1 MTKISFSIFILA
13 CAASI
18 AFSQQIQS
26 ITEEQDY
33 AFCYGLHKDGQY
45 QLAYEELEKFLLKYP
60 NSAKRADAYFLSGEC
75 LFALNQFTGATQRY
89 ESFLTN
95 FPNSLL
101 ADDALFR
108 LGEIAY
114 TSKNYQNAAT
124 TFKRVLDKYS
134 DSDLAGEAAYWI
146 GESSFKLNEFRDA
159 LKFYQVSYE
168 LYPNN
173 RLASYALY
181 SVGWTHEQTKE
192 YKKALESFQQLPAKF
207 PQSELTSSARV
218 RVGECYY
225 HLKDYRKAIEY
236 LTLSRPQIT
245 QENELA
251 EADYLIGESYYNVE
265 DYLNALFKYEDFLK
279 NHKGHRLEREVK
291 YSLGWTYLQEKNY
304 EKPAAL
310 FDELAQGTDELAHA
324 SLFRKG
330 IAQKLGGQKAEAR
343 ATFMIC
349 SQANGAYSD
358 NAMYEIG
365 LLQYDEKNYKEAKA
379 SFTKVTK
386 DFPSSDVLAQSYR
399 MLGETNLMLNAYSEA
414 REAFKAA
421 SSTKD
426 APRDVTADA
435 EFQEAWSLIKLKQ
448 YDEAAAQFA
457 QFVKSYPQNSK
468 VDEAYFWLGEA
479 YFNAG
484 NFQQS
489 ATNYNQV
496 VNLYPKSSKFVEALY
511 GLGWSNY
518 KMGEFAP
525 AVTSFEQVI
534 QKQQKKSQVAFD
546 ANLRLGDCYFA
557 MKDYKAAA
565 GVYRSTIRQYEKE
578 KGIEYAY
585 YQLAQCSAKADDAD
599 KALDEYS
606 DFISKFP
613 SSELADDAAYGKGW
627 VYFQQKDYSRAIQ
640 EFQSLLKRYPKSE
653 LAPRAQ
659 YSIGDAYYNVKD
671 YTGAIV
677 SYNKVLNEFPNSPY
691 VSDAITGAQYC
702 YVLLGRDADA
712 ARVVD
717 EFLQHNPQNPS
728 ADKLIFKKAELLYGK
743 REYEKAIQ
751 EYRSFIQRYQKS
763 ALVPDAHYWIGKS
776 YRSMSRFGEA
786 VQAFNTVVTN
796 HSKSAL
802 APVSMLEVGLIYVQ
816 QNKFADAVAAF
827 DRLEQ
832 EYPESE
838 PALRGAY
845 EKGAAYL
852 DGKMLEK
859 AESQF
864 ASVAEKKK
872 ATLYGD
878 KSLVGLGIV
887 QQTKQAYAEAIKS
900 FTEVATRRTDDVGAE
915 AQYRVG
921 ETLFLQQQY
930 KDAVTALLR
939 VKYVFPSSKDNI
951 ARAYLKMGECYE
963 KLSDK
968 AKAQDAYQVVLKSHK
983 DDEFG
988 REAERKLK
996 ELRGA

>member
-18 AFSQQIQS
+18 VFSQQIQS

-89 ESFLTN
+89 ESILTN

-146 GESSFKLNEFRDA
+146 GESNFKLNEFRDA

-168 LYPNN
+168 LYANN
-173 RLASYALY
+173 RRASYALY
-181 SVGWTHEQTKE
+181 SVGWTYEQMKE
-192 YKKALESFQQLPAKF
+192 YKRALESFQQLPTKF

-236 LTLSRPQIT
+236 LTLSRPRIT

-251 EADYLIGESYYNVE
+251 ETDYLIGESYYNVE

-279 NHKGHRLEREVK
+279 NHKGHRLEREVM

-304 EKPAAL
+304 EKSAAL
-310 FDELAQGTDELAHA
+310 FDELAQSTDELAHA

-330 IAQKLGGQKAEAR
+330 IAQKLGGQKTEAR
-343 ATFMIC
+343 ATFMMC
-349 SQANGAYSD
+349 SQANSAYSD

-399 MLGETNLMLNAYSEA
+399 MLGETNLMLNAYNEA
-414 REAFKAA
+414 RGAFKAA

-468 VDEAYFWLGEA
+468 IDEAYFWLGEA

-496 VNLYPKSSKFVEALY
+496 VNLYPKSGKFVEALY
-511 GLGWSNY
+511 GLGWSSY
-518 KMGEFAP
+518 KMG
-525 AVTSFEQVI
+525 
-534 QKQQKKSQVAFD
+534 
-546 ANLRLGDCYFA
+546 
-557 MKDYKAAA
+557 
-565 GVYRSTIRQYEKE
+565 
-578 KGIEYAY
+578 
-585 YQLAQCSAKADDAD
+585 
-599 KALDEYS
+599 
-606 DFISKFP
+606 
-613 SSELADDAAYGKGW
+613 
-627 VYFQQKDYSRAIQ
+627 
-640 EFQSLLKRYPKSE
+640 
-653 LAPRAQ
+653 
-659 YSIGDAYYNVKD
+659 
-671 YTGAIV
+671 
-677 SYNKVLNEFPNSPY
+677 
-691 VSDAITGAQYC
+691 
-702 YVLLGRDADA
+702 
-712 ARVVD
+712 
-717 EFLQHNPQNPS
+717 
-728 ADKLIFKKAELLYGK
+728 
-743 REYEKAIQ
+743 
-751 EYRSFIQRYQKS
+751 
-763 ALVPDAHYWIGKS
+763 
-776 YRSMSRFGEA
+776 
-786 VQAFNTVVTN
+786 
-796 HSKSAL
+796 
-802 APVSMLEVGLIYVQ
+802 
-816 QNKFADAVAAF
+816 
-827 DRLEQ
+827 
-832 EYPESE
+832 
-838 PALRGAY
+838 
-845 EKGAAYL
+845 
-852 DGKMLEK
+852 
-859 AESQF
+859 
-864 ASVAEKKK
+864 
-872 ATLYGD
+872 
-878 KSLVGLGIV
+878 
-887 QQTKQAYAEAIKS
+887 
-900 FTEVATRRTDDVGAE
+900 
-915 AQYRVG
+915 
-921 ETLFLQQQY
+921 
-930 KDAVTALLR
+930 
-939 VKYVFPSSKDNI
+939 
-951 ARAYLKMGECYE
+951 
-963 KLSDK
+963 
-968 AKAQDAYQVVLKSHK
+968 
-983 DDEFG
+983 
-988 REAERKLK
+988 
-996 ELRGA
+996 